1 MPLFNM
7 YNKLLD
13 EYIKDITDLYII
25 LCDTLNEKKD
35 LAILQ
40 EINNLL
46 PYMTDTI
53 KFLEKM
59 TKELDLLS

>member
-7 YNKLLD
+7 YIKLLD

-35 LAILQ
+35 LTIIL